1 MIRVGDSANEVN
13 LDVMLHG
20 IDLGIV
26 NAGLFLEFIA
36 RCLWNDSDWAE
47 T

>member
-1 MIRVGDSANEVN
+1 MRRGSDLTNEVS

-26 NAGLFLEFIA
+26 DAGLFLEFIA
-36 RCLWNDSDWAE
+36 RCLRSDSDWAE
-47 T
+47 K